1 MDILCVGGGP
11 AGLYFA
17 ISAKLRNRGHAI
29 TVIER
34 NPAGVTNG
42 WGVGY
47 WDDVLDSLYRNDPV
61 SAKEIQRAS
70 KVWDGVEVH
79 VGGKRPAYL
88 GGYGLSMGRKRLLDI
103 LAERATDLG
112 VDIKFQREV
121 KDLSEFADAD
131 LIVAS
136 HGVNSRE
143 RQLFS
148 DHYGTDVLVGRN
160 KYLWLGTY
168 RVFDSFRYVF
178 EKTPFGWIWLHAYYL
193 DAERSTCIVEC
204 PPETW
209 EGLGL
214 HELGADQSMRLLE
227 QIFARHL
234 HGNSLINQLR
244 SVDEQLP
251 WNNFRIV
258 KNSIW
263 YRDNVA
269 LVGDAAHTTHFSI
282 GSGTKLAIGDA
293 IALAANLDSHDDLQS
308 GLRAYDEQRRAE
320 VGPIQRNAVS
330 SMQWLE
336 NVTDFIGQD
345 SVQFAYALSK
355 RYRRQQPLW
364 RYPLHLAT
372 QIPALRIVRR
382 KLVSVRRWRHARLR
396 ERLAEVHQRPFHG
409 VSACRY
415 RCDQRSRLRYS
426 KNFGQLGGEADVA
439 VELHLP
445 GDEHHRG

>member
-1 MDILCVGGGP
+1 MNIVCVGGGP

-17 ISAKLRNRGHAI
+17 ISAKLRNRNHAI
-29 TVIER
+29 TVVER
-34 NPAGVTNG
+34 NPAGVTTG

-47 WDDVLDSLYRNDPV
+47 WDDVLDSLYRNDLV
-61 SAKEIQRAS
+61 SAREIQRS
-70 KVWDGVEVH
+70 SGVWDGVEVH
-79 VGGKRPAYL
+79 VGGKRTAYL

-112 VDIKFQREV
+112 VDIQFEREV

-143 RQLFS
+143 RQLFA
-148 DHYGTDVLVGRN
+148 DHYQTDVLVGRN

-168 RVFDSFRYVF
+168 RVFDAFRYAF

-204 PPETW
+204 STETW
-209 EGLGL
+209 KGLGF
-214 HELGADQSMRLLE
+214 HELGPDQSMSLLE

-234 HGNSLINQLR
+234 RGHSLINQLR
-244 SVDEQLP
+244 SVDQQLP
-251 WNNFRIV
+251 WQNFRIIR
-258 KNSIW
+258 NNTW
-263 YRDNVA
+263 YRNNVA
-269 LVGDAAHTTHFSI
+269 LIGDAAHTTHFSI

-293 IALAANLDSHDDLQS
+293 IALAANVDSHDDLPS
-308 GLRAYDEQRRAE
+308 ALRAYDEQRRAE
-320 VGPIQRNAVS
+320 VAPIQRNAVS

-336 NVTDFIGQD
+336 DVADFIGQD

-355 RYRRQQPLW
+355 RHRPQQPLW

-372 QIPALRIVRR
+372 QIPVLRTVRR
-382 KLVSVRRWRHARLR
+382 QLVSVRRWRHARLR
-396 ERLAEVHQRPFHG
+396 ERLAGVHQRPFH
-409 VSACRY
+409 SS
-415 RCDQRSRLRYS
+415 QRTAI
-426 KNFGQLGGEADVA
+426 QA
-439 VELHLP
+439 
-445 GDEHHRG
+445 